1 MLVGFSFKNF
11 RNFKEEQTLSLRAKP
26 AAKERLTWNA
36 FKTGRKDVPHIRK
49 AAAIYGANASGKSN
63 VIRALQVMQQCVLT
77 NTVALP
83 PPFQPEAFAFDETS
97 KYEEMS
103 FSVRFIKEEHFYTY
117 EFSVK
122 NHQVAHEALS
132 LKKERKILLFERTKN
147 DADNSYDY
155 KFGSSLQG
163 QKKSWSSMT
172 RADSLFLGTAAA
184 FNSFQLMPV
193 VEWFADNLLIINA
206 FSRANNLYTIRALEQ
221 KRLKKQTLIR
231 FLASAG
237 IDIKDIQI
245 EKEAR
250 PGKNISMN
258 PNAMRDDGEILDIG
272 HISFV
277 HQFNGKAWPMS
288 LTDESRGTQ
297 HLVELAGPIIDVM
310 KKDATLIVDD
320 IEANLHPI
328 LIEKL
333 VQSFFEEADQR
344 NGAQLIFT
352 TNCDAL
358 IDNNTNDPD
367 NPLLRRDQIWFVNKN
382 RDKASNLYVL
392 SDFPIRKNENVRNA
406 YLNGTFDGIPFIEA
420 INVKG

>member
-1 MLVGFSFKNF
+1 
-11 RNFKEEQTLSLRAKP
+11 
-26 AAKERLTWNA
+26 
-36 FKTGRKDVPHIRK
+36 
-49 AAAIYGANASGKSN
+49 
-63 VIRALQVMQQCVLT
+63 
-77 NTVALP
+77 
-83 PPFQPEAFAFDETS
+83 
-97 KYEEMS
+97 
-103 FSVRFIKEEHFYTY
+103 
-117 EFSVK
+117 
-122 NHQVAHEALS
+122 
-132 LKKERKILLFERTKN
+132 
-147 DADNSYDY
+147 
-155 KFGSSLQG
+155 
-163 QKKSWSSMT
+163 
-172 RADSLFLGTAAA
+172 
-184 FNSFQLMPV
+184 
-193 VEWFADNLLIINA
+193 
-206 FSRANNLYTIRALEQ
+206 
-221 KRLKKQTLIR
+221 
-231 FLASAG
+231 
-237 IDIKDIQI
+237 
-245 EKEAR
+245 
-250 PGKNISMN
+250 
-258 PNAMRDDGEILDIG
+258 
-272 HISFV
+272 
-277 HQFNGKAWPMS
+277 MS

-358 IDNNTNDPD
+358 IDNNTNDPG